1 MDAQT
6 CLKKMQLVGTLSMAT
21 VDENGAPQIRCVSA
35 VHYEPDAVYFLTSRG
50 KEMTRQLMADGR
62 IQTLV
67 HTRFNEMIRMSG
79 RAELAPEDE
88 QRHWVDIVFE
98 EQPYLAN
105 VYPGDTRDICVI
117 FKVTGIVLDYFNLGV
132 HPIERDVY
140 TLDGSEGPHH
150 RCLHRLRYVSGE
162 LPAGLHRRGR
172 AVSHRGGAL
181 SALRCLCRE
190 LPRGRGRA
198 PVSQVP
204 SHEGA
209 YDAKTRVRLPVA
221 YHR

>member
-21 VDENGAPQIRCVSA
+21 VDDTGAPQIRCVSA

-79 RAELAPEDE
+79 RADLAPEDE

-132 HPIERDVY
+132 HPIERGVY
-140 TLDGSEGPHH
+140 ALDGSEGPAKGYRITDACIGCGTCQVSCPQGCIVAGEPFRIEAGH
-150 RCLHRLRYVSGE
+150 CLHCGACAKNCPVGAVERL
-162 LPAGLHRRGR
+162 
-172 AVSHRGGAL
+172 
-181 SALRCLCRE
+181 
-190 LPRGRGRA
+190 
-198 PVSQVP
+198 
-204 SHEGA
+204 
-209 YDAKTRVRLPVA
+209 
-221 YHR
+221 

>member
-21 VDENGAPQIRCVSA
+21 VDESGAPQIRCVSA

-79 RAELAPEDE
+79 RAELVPEDE
-88 QRHWVDIVFE
+88 QRRWVDTVFE

-132 HPIERDVY
+132 HPIERAVY
-140 TLDGSEGPHH
+140 TLDGSAAPAKGYRITDACIGCGTCQASCPQGCIVAGEPFRIESEH
-150 RCLHRLRYVSGE
+150 CLHCGACAKNCPVGAVERL
-162 LPAGLHRRGR
+162 
-172 AVSHRGGAL
+172 
-181 SALRCLCRE
+181 
-190 LPRGRGRA
+190 
-198 PVSQVP
+198 
-204 SHEGA
+204 
-209 YDAKTRVRLPVA
+209 
-221 YHR
+221 